1 MEKIKKSFTKAFLP
15 ILIASVMISLLNI
28 VENQAFGGV
37 WYLFDKLSGHIKYSR
52 SGDFILNGM
61 EYFVSFIFAM
71 VTSPFLCGIYSFCF
85 ARLNDEMSNAGK
97 IFYFYRSFK
106 RIIMSVVAVRVSSV
120 FFEIQFI
127 FKSYQLLYTEKNFPA
142 PTVYTVGFILS
153 TLLYFAAML
162 FLYFWRFAY
171 SEAPESGFITAL
183 KKSCC
188 CILIA
193 VPTLILFSALYF
205 IVYNITP
212 IVNRTY
218 FYLIIFIYSALRNW
232 IGFTIYYMAVSGGI
246 KLKIFEKTIQK
257 INEKEVEVTKN
268 AS

>member
-1 MEKIKKSFTKAFLP
+1 MEKIKNSFTKAFLP

-28 VENQAFGGV
+28 VEDQAFGGV

-61 EYFVSFIFAM
+61 RYFVNFIFAM
-71 VTSPFLCGIYSFCF
+71 ATSPFLCGIYSFCF
-85 ARLNDEMSNAGK
+85 ARLNDERSNAGK

-106 RIIMSVVAVRVSSV
+106 RILMSVVAVRVSAV